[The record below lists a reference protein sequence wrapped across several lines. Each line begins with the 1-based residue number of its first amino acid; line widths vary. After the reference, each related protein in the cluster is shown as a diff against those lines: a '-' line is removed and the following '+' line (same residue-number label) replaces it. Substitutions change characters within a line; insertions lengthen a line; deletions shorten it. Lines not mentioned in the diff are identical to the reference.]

1 MRLRKPPNCLRAT
14 FSQIFDST
22 LSIESGRLF
31 EATSWSPSFK
41 SGIISAIFQDSGK
54 VEVVNELLIMS
65 VNGPSM
71 TGRQSLII
79 RMLILSGPGDL
90 FDGIDVI
97 MQCTSVHVTGVNLN
111 NSV

>member
-1 MRLRKPPNCLRAT
+1 MPQNVFQVIVVLLSGQLFDFNYL
-14 FSQIFDST
+14 SLSNIFNF
-22 LSIESGRLF
+22 I
-31 EATSWSPSFK
+31 K

-54 VEVVNELLIMS
+54 VDVVNELLMMS

-79 RMLILSGPGDL
+79 RMLILSGPRDL
-90 FDGIDVI
+90 FDGIVVI
-97 MQCTSVHVTGVNLN
+97 MRCTSVHVTGVNLN

>member
-1 MRLRKPPNCLRAT
+1 MRLRKPLNCLRAT
-14 FSQIFDST
+14 FSQIFHST

-41 SGIISAIFQDSGK
+41 SGIVPAIFQDSGK

-79 RMLILSGPGDL
+79 RMLILVGPGDL
-90 FDGIDVI
+90 FDGIVVI
-97 MQCTSVHVTGVNLN
+97 MHYTSMHVTGVNLN
-111 NSV
+111 KSL